1 MIFIYQFQKNI
12 LITKTYFRIPYEN
25 VDIADDNEI
34 NVDLTIKSVTV
45 CNVSNPKQL
54 FLSFHEITFSRL
66 LPLGL
71 CNLSL
76 NIPPWGLTLLLHRD
90 RVSLLGFGD
99 LVLYL

>member
-25 VDIADDNEI
+25 VDIADDNEN

-54 FLSFHEITFSRL
+54 FSRL